1 MVPGY
6 ARDRDCEG
14 LDGRLEL
21 LMRIETDMDVLLYTS
36 RRGTAITVK
45 PNGTNGICCNV
56 SHGRHPCSMIVGF
69 VELIADR
76 CKVRSS
82 AAHAPALRSLLD
94 LSCPERQ
101 SLDSF
106 CAERSDPSRSPG

>member
-1 MVPGY
+1 
-6 ARDRDCEG
+6 
-14 LDGRLEL
+14 
-21 LMRIETDMDVLLYTS
+21 MRIETDMDVLLYTS

-76 CKVRSS
+76 TAEVVIFRSN
-82 AAHAPALRSLLD
+82 PETDQLLTSII
-94 LSCPERQ
+94 LKN
-101 SLDSF
+101 
-106 CAERSDPSRSPG
+106 